1 MECPC
6 GSGNK
11 YEACCSLIISG
22 NQTATTAEQ
31 LMRSRYTAYTC
42 LDVKYLLSTWHVSTR
57 PPELVLDA
65 ESKPQWLGLKIVN
78 CTDGQP
84 GNSSGTV
91 EFIARYR
98 INGRAQRLHEV
109 SRFSQENGRWYY
121 LDGKFD

>member
-1 MECPC
+1 
-6 GSGNK
+6 
-11 YEACCSLIISG
+11 
-22 NQTATTAEQ
+22 
-31 LMRSRYTAYTC
+31 MRSRYTAYTC
-42 LDVKYLLSTWHVSTR
+42 LDVKYLLSTWHTSTR